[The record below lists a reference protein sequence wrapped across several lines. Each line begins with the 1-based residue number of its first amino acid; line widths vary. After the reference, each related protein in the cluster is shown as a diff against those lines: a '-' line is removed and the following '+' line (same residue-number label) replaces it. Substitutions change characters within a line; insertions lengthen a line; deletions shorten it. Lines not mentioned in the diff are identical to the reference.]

1 MTTIGIVLFDD
12 VEELDAIGP
21 WEVFTS
27 AAMLRDDVRVATL
40 AQSRE
45 LVRCAKGLRIQP
57 DHTIADAP
65 ELDVLLV
72 PGGQGTRREVD
83 NPVLIDWLRRV
94 APSCS
99 WVTSVCTGALLLCE
113 AGLCQGRRVTTHWGF
128 IEQLRK
134 RYPEI
139 EVIERRR
146 YVRDGRL
153 VTAAGISA
161 GIDMALWLVGQIWDV
176 ESARQTQRMM
186 EYDPAPPYAA
196 DV

>member
-27 AAMLRDDVRVATL
+27 AAMLRDDVKVVTL
-40 AQSRE
+40 AQSPKQ
-45 LVRCAKGLRIQP
+45 VRCAKGLRIQP
-57 DHTIADAP
+57 DHTLADAP
-65 ELDVLLV
+65 ALDVLLM

-83 NPVLIDWLRRV
+83 NPVLIDWLRHV

-113 AGLCQGRRVTTHWGF
+113 AGLCKGRRVTTHWGF
-128 IEQLRK
+128 IEQLRT
-134 RYPEI
+134 RYPDV

-146 YVRDGRL
+146 YVRDDRV

-161 GIDMALWLVGQIWDV
+161 GIDMALWLVGQLWDV

>member
-27 AAMLRDDVRVATL
+27 AAMLRDDVSVVTL
-40 AQSRE
+40 AQSRDP
-45 LVRCAKGLRIQP
+45 VRCAKGLRIQP

-83 NPVLIDWLRRV
+83 NPALIEWLRRV

-113 AGLCQGRRVTTHWGF
+113 AGLCQGRRVPTHWGF
-128 IEQLRK
+128 IEPLRK
-134 RYPEI
+134 RYPD
-139 EVIERRR
+139 VIVLERRR

-161 GIDMALWLVGQIWDV
+161 GIDMALWLVGQLWDV

-196 DV
+196 AA